1 MNNITIKWR
10 LIFLMA
16 FVVVLAVSVI
26 LISMKGMKDTNDG
39 LVVVYQERT
48 LPLQMVA
55 TVQGLMTNNVLQLH
69 LASKHDRRLKE
80 SVKHNDHDIAKH
92 TDAIKG
98 NIAEISRIS
107 AAYTKNVSNE
117 QEMVLV
123 AEFSALRTDFV
134 ENGLLVASKQ
144 ALAGDFFAL
153 NSFLSTGFADKA
165 ELAIAKLAELRD
177 FQVDEATKDFET
189 ANAVFENVLTL
200 SAVLLSVGLVIGLTA
215 IILIIKGIVSS
226 LAVLNAAVVAMAKG
240 DMAAEIK
247 LDQKDEV
254 GQLINV
260 FKDMRTHL
268 VSVIQVV
275 RSGADNLAS
284 ASQEVSATAQ
294 TISQGAV
301 EQSASVETTSSAVE
315 ELNAS
320 VQQNAENAGVTEK
333 MATSSASEA
342 EQGGGAVTETVSAMK
357 HIAKKISQIEDI
369 AYKTNL
375 LSLNAAIEAA
385 SAGEHGKGFAVV
397 AAEVRKLA
405 ESSRVTAEE
414 ISELATDSVEIAEKA
429 GQLISNVVPNIAK
442 TSDLVQEISA
452 SSDEQASGIRQISD
466 SMGELDQATQQSA
479 AASEQLAATAEEL
492 SGQAEQLQTAVG
504 FFQLSNSTAAQ
515 ATAPERRAP
524 VAQRRTATDVPVA
537 QSVGGAS
544 PDFNDQDFERF

>member
-10 LIFLMA
+10 LILLMA
-16 FVVVLAVSVI
+16 FVVCLAVSVI

-39 LVVVYQERT
+39 LSTVYQERT
-48 LPLQMVA
+48 LPLENL
-55 TVQGLMTNNVLQLH
+55 GLIQNLMSANVLQLH
-69 LASKHDRRLKE
+69 LASKHDPRLE
-80 SVKHNDHDIAKH
+80 DSLLHTDHDVSSH
-92 TDAIKG
+92 TDTIKE
-98 NIAEISRIS
+98 NIAEISRLWGEYKAKVTNEREQVILAEY
-107 AAYTKNVSNE
+107 AATRK
-117 QEMVLV
+117 
-123 AEFSALRTDFV
+123 DFV
-134 ENGLLVASKQ
+134 KNGLLAGSRL
-144 ALAGDFFAL
+144 ALTGDYSAL
-153 NSFLSTGFADKA
+153 NAFIINDLA
-165 ELAIAKLAELRD
+165 EKSGLAINKATELKS
-177 FQVDEATKDFET
+177 FQTGEADREFQK
-189 ANAVFENVLTL
+189 ANMVYEDVLTL
-200 SAVLLSVGLVIGLTA
+200 SAVLLIIGLMLGLTA
-215 IILIIKGIVSS
+215 IVLIINGISSS
-226 LAVLNAAVVAMAKG
+226 LNVLKGAVSTMAKG
-240 DMAAEIK
+240 DMSAEIH
-247 LDQKDEV
+247 LNQKDEV
-254 GQLINV
+254 GELANLL
-260 FKDMRTHL
+260 KDMRNGL

-342 EQGGGAVTETVSAMK
+342 EQGGAAVTETVSAMK
-357 HIAKKISQIEDI
+357 HIAKKINQIEDI

-429 GQLISNVVPNIAK
+429 GKLISNVVPSIAK

-452 SSDEQASGIRQISD
+452 ASDEQASGVRQISD

-492 SGQAEQLQTAVG
+492 NGQAEQLQSAMS
-504 FFQLSNSTAAQ
+504 FFQLPNT
-515 ATAPERRAP
+515 TPTP
-524 VAQRRTATDVPVA
+524 
-537 QSVGGAS
+537 GGLL
-544 PDFNDQDFERF
+544 